1 MGKLRKRLTKTKYAK
16 KYAKKRA
23 ALFNTESVT
32 IPTPEPVTAEVEKAE
47 KKEPEVTTEC
57 SLPEPEP
64 VQEITEPAPKP
75 NALKEVATAPL
86 KKKRRRRSS
95 SRKAKAS
102 TKKANS

>member
-1 MGKLRKRLTKTKYAK
+1 MGKRRKRLTLTKYAK
-16 KYAKKRA
+16 KYASKRS
-23 ALFNTESVT
+23 ALFNTELVT
-32 IPTPEPVTAEVEKAE
+32 TPPPEPVTVEIERVE

-86 KKKRRRRSS
+86 KRKRRRRSS

>member
-16 KYAKKRA
+16 K
-23 ALFNTESVT
+23 
-32 IPTPEPVTAEVEKAE
+32 
-47 KKEPEVTTEC
+47 C

-64 VQEITEPAPKP
+64 VQEIVEPAPKP
-75 NALKEVATAPL
+75 NALKELTTAPL